1 MYSRKGYMD
10 ETYEILGYLGSGSGG
25 VIYKAY
31 HKRLQKEVV
40 LKKIKRKSRD
50 ARINRNEVDILKNL
64 NHMYLP
70 QVVDFFEENG
80 EIYTAM
86 SFIPGRSLKE
96 LMEERRQFSQR
107 QLIRWAMQLCSA
119 LNYLHT
125 QTPPIIHGDIKP
137 ANIMVTPRGDVCLID
152 FNVSFAVNGNTVL
165 GYTEGY
171 ASPEQYIIALDS
183 REGRELPQYRVIDE
197 KSDIYSTG
205 ATLFHLI
212 TGKKAGRNRTKAEEY
227 LLKNYVSEAFAA
239 VILKAMDPK
248 SEKRYKN
255 AREMFQ
261 ALQNVYKKDARY
273 RKLVIGQR
281 VAMLGLVAG
290 MGLSIIAIGY
300 GIHTMKLEKVNR
312 YNEIVKQQTEYRK
325 SGEYEKEEAQYQ
337 KAINLLPAKEESY
350 FQNACALYEQKEYQD
365 FIDYDIFQNEK
376 VDLSDDRI
384 ADLYYLKAES
394 CFELEDYGEAVKAF
408 KKVFQHGGQKS
419 EFYRDYAIALAYNDE
434 LDKAKEVLD
443 HAEDYH
449 IADDSL
455 LYARGEIEKSSGNTD
470 KAEEAFRDCIS
481 KSENEELIMRSYVM
495 LSELA
500 KDSGNLSKERNVLQE
515 AKEVLPVSRQM
526 VILERLIQ
534 VDIDLAD
541 AGKTSYRN
549 EAIEL
554 LQEVIDQGW
563 DTYETYNNLVILNEK
578 QGNLTEAQNALDTM
592 KEQFGDDYNIEKRA
606 AFLEIDKQEQKANKN
621 RDYTAF
627 AEYYEKAEKMYYEQL
642 KNNDTDA
649 EMDLL
654 ENVYQQV
661 RSGGW
666 IEE

>member
-350 FQNACALYEQKEYQD
+350 YQNACALYEQKEYQDCID

-408 KKVFQHGGQKS
+408 VAKYGDASKLT
-419 EFYRDYAIALAYNDE
+419 AIPLGIAGWLRYMLGVDDEGNKFELAPDPM
-434 LDKAKEVLD
+434 
-443 HAEDYH
+443 
-449 IADDSL
+449 
-455 LYARGEIEKSSGNTD
+455 
-470 KAEEAFRDCIS
+470 
-481 KSENEELIMRSYVM
+481 NEELQEQFKDIVVGKPETFKDQLKPI
-495 LSELA
+495 LS
-500 KDSGNLSKERNVLQE
+500 N
-515 AKEVLPVSRQM
+515 
-526 VILERLIQ
+526 ERLFFT
-534 VDIDLAD
+534 DLYKD
-541 AGKTSYRN
+541 GVGEKVEDMFREMIAGPG
-549 EAIEL
+549 A
-554 LQEVIDQGW
+554 V
-563 DTYETYNNLVILNEK
+563 
-578 QGNLTEAQNALDTM
+578 
-592 KEQFGDDYNIEKRA
+592 RA
-606 AFLEIDKQEQKANKN
+606 TIHK
-621 RDYTAF
+621 Y
-627 AEYYEKAEKMYYEQL
+627 
-642 KNNDTDA
+642 
-649 EMDLL
+649 
-654 ENVYQQV
+654 V
-661 RSGGW
+661 G
-666 IEE
+666 

>member
-1 MYSRKGYMD
+1 MD

-350 FQNACALYEQKEYQD
+350 YQNACALYEQKEYQDCID

-443 HAEDYH
+443 HAED
-449 IADDSL
+449 
-455 LYARGEIEKSSGNTD
+455 
-470 KAEEAFRDCIS
+470 
-481 KSENEELIMRSYVM
+481 
-495 LSELA
+495 
-500 KDSGNLSKERNVLQE
+500 
-515 AKEVLPVSRQM
+515 
-526 VILERLIQ
+526 
-534 VDIDLAD
+534 
-541 AGKTSYRN
+541 
-549 EAIEL
+549 
-554 LQEVIDQGW
+554 
-563 DTYETYNNLVILNEK
+563 
-578 QGNLTEAQNALDTM
+578 
-592 KEQFGDDYNIEKRA
+592 
-606 AFLEIDKQEQKANKN
+606 
-621 RDYTAF
+621 
-627 AEYYEKAEKMYYEQL
+627 
-642 KNNDTDA
+642 
-649 EMDLL
+649 
-654 ENVYQQV
+654 
-661 RSGGW
+661 
-666 IEE
+666 